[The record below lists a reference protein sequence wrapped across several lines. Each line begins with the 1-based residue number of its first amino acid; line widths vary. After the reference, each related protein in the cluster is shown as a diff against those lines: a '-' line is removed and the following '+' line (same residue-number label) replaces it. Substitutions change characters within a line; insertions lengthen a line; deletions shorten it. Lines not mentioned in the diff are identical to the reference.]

1 MAYEVQ
7 RLHHQKKINWYD
19 MDGKLIRT
27 GQYED
32 IEFESEGLRPEEVEL
47 AAKISSEIPT
57 PFLRIDF
64 MRAENGDLVFCE
76 FTPCPENFE
85 EFNASIDLMMG
96 REFIKRGG
104 EAERRLV
111 DGKVVFSF
119 PGDLHRRTSNDRGAP
134 APRGLTSEPRH
145 GFCAIFKEA
154 PDRTDMQTNL
164 EGKVAIVTGV
174 SGDGQVG
181 QAVAKAL
188 AESGA
193 QLAICAREQRNV
205 EARGKELREAGARV
219 LTVAASLTDEAQ
231 VRRLIDSTIGEYGRI
246 DILVNL
252 AGGLT
257 RYKPAVEHTLDDW
270 RAEVDNNLLSAF
282 LTSRA
287 AFPHLQAAGD
297 GVIIN
302 FARAGQPQANMVAYN
317 CAKAGVEA
325 LTRTLALEGRDL
337 GIRVNAIA
345 PGLVDTESNIA
356 AMKPKD
362 LKRWTK
368 REDIAKAVVF
378 LASPAAAGITGQ
390 VIGVTGWGL

>member
-1 MAYEVQ
+1 MQ
-7 RLHHQKKINWYD
+7 
-19 MDGKLIRT
+19 
-27 GQYED
+27 
-32 IEFESEGLRPEEVEL
+32 
-47 AAKISSEIPT
+47 IS
-57 PFLRIDF
+57 
-64 MRAENGDLVFCE
+64 
-76 FTPCPENFE
+76 
-85 EFNASIDLMMG
+85 
-96 REFIKRGG
+96 
-104 EAERRLV
+104 
-111 DGKVVFSF
+111 
-119 PGDLHRRTSNDRGAP
+119 
-134 APRGLTSEPRH
+134 
-145 GFCAIFKEA
+145 
-154 PDRTDMQTNL
+154 L

-188 AESGA
+188 AENGA
-193 QLAICAREQRNV
+193 QLAICARKQSNV
-205 EARGKELREAGARV
+205 EARAKELRDAGARV
-219 LTVAASLTDEAQ
+219 FAMVGSLTDEGQ
-231 VRRLIDSTIGEYGRI
+231 VQRLIDGTVSEYGRI
-246 DILVNL
+246 DVLVNL

-257 RYKPAVEHTLDDW
+257 RYKTAVEHSLDDW

-287 AFPHLQAAGD
+287 AFPHLQAAGT

-317 CAKAGVEA
+317 CAKAGIEA

-345 PGLVDTESNIA
+345 PGLVDTASNIA

-368 REDIAKAVVF
+368 REDIAETVLF

-390 VIGVTGWGL
+390 VLAVTGWGL